1 METMSIVVVILV
13 MGLMEVLLHGF
24 HFQDQI
30 ASSGIGMIRVKDT
43 AIGLKRPTLLF
54 PAILVKLVEVVPPQE
69 VKLVL
74 LIVIAVHFHIVKKH
88 VPGHI
93 FHSQIS
99 APCVESGR
107 PEVHFQVLRL
117 VHELDCLVIISVEIT
132 HLVTI
137 QGKSDIVGRPLDL
150 VGMPVTANLM
160 MLACI
165 GVIFYLIVAVAVD
178 SVG

>member
-1 METMSIVVVILV
+1 M
-13 MGLMEVLLHGF
+13 
-24 HFQDQI
+24 
-30 ASSGIGMIRVKDT
+30 
-43 AIGLKRPTLLF
+43 
-54 PAILVKLVEVVPPQE
+54 
-69 VKLVL
+69 
-74 LIVIAVHFHIVKKH
+74 
-88 VPGHI
+88 
-93 FHSQIS
+93 
-99 APCVESGR
+99 
-107 PEVHFQVLRL
+107 
-117 VHELDCLVIISVEIT
+117 HELDCLVIISVEIT